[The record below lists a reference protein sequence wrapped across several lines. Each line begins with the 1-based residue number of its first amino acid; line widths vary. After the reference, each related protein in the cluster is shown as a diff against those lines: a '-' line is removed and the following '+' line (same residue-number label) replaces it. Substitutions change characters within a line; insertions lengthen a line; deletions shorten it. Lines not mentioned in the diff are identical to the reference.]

1 MADERL
7 ILYLG
12 VYQEEA
18 RAEADYRDL
27 VALHQS
33 GRVGTYDAAV
43 VTKDADGR
51 VDMPVH
57 RRKTHHGAWTGIG
70 VGALLGVL
78 FPPSILG
85 SAAVMGTAGGVIGH
99 LRKHLSRADVDE
111 LGRALDEGQ
120 AALLVVGSPEL
131 RVQTERILSRA
142 ERRIVKPLDVVH
154 HEFAAALQDDEA
166 DAAGAAP
173 E

>member
-1 MADERL
+1 MADEGL

-12 VYQEEA
+12 VYGDRA
-18 RAEADYRDL
+18 GAEADYRDL

-43 VTKDADGR
+43 VAKDADGR
-51 VDMPVH
+51 VDLPEH
-57 RRKTHHGAWTGIG
+57 SKKTKHGVWSGVGI
-70 VGALLGVL
+70 GALLGIV

-85 SAAVMGTAGGVIGH
+85 SAVVVGAAGGVVGH
-99 LRKHLSRADVDE
+99 LRKQLSRADVDE

-120 AALLVVGSPEL
+120 AALLVVGAPEL
-131 RVQTERILSRA
+131 REQTERILSRA

-154 HEFAAALQDDEA
+154 HEFAAAPRDDEA
-166 DAAGAAP
+166 GDGATI
-173 E
+173 